1 MVDPYR
7 FPKQQWRRGFVFRI
21 KTLNFR
27 NLNPNSLAISDTDI
41 DSRLWNQFRSGNKIS
56 FETLMKNHYR
66 NLFIY
71 GTKFRRDH
79 EFVKDCLQD
88 LFLELWKNRETLGDT
103 NYVRSYLFKCVRNK
117 INRELHKN
125 RWHLQNLQLDDGY
138 HFDVE
143 FSIEHHL
150 IREQTLRE
158 TANKFSEALNKLP
171 KREKEIIYLRFYQ
184 NLEMAEIVQVMEI
197 NAQSVYNLLHK
208 ALSHLRDP
216 LLPKQVKL
224 LN

>member
-1 MVDPYR
+1 
-7 FPKQQWRRGFVFRI
+7 
-21 KTLNFR
+21 
-27 NLNPNSLAISDTDI
+27 
-41 DSRLWNQFRSGNKIS
+41 
-56 FETLMKNHYR
+56 MKNHYR

-71 GTKFRRDH
+71 GSKFRRDD

-88 LFLELWKNRETLGDT
+88 VFLGLWKNRETLGST
-103 NYVRSYLFKCVRNK
+103 NYVKSYLFKCVRNK
-117 INRELHKN
+117 IYRELHKN
-125 RWHLQNLQLDDGY
+125 RWHLQTMQLDENY
-138 HFDVE
+138 YFDVE

-158 TANKFSEALNKLP
+158 TAAKFSDALNKLP

-184 NLEMAEIVQVMEI
+184 NLEISEIVEVMEI

-216 LLPKQVKL
+216 LLSEQVKL
-224 LN
+224 LS